1 MKAYKGGKS
10 SENKTDIDPNL
21 LRVIKQHEKKGRKVI
36 PNESETKFSAMLLE
50 LIKPYHGPFPGFDEL
65 EKMLSIAVIAW
76 NIACMKKMFP
86 RAYKVMLEENKN
98 LLAGDKEA
106 TRLLEKLIKGKEKK
120 FPGQDMFIHDF
131 VINVADDGQFYV
143 VVTAKPFESFLT
155 DTIMDDE
162 DDDDEIYN
170 FEPGYINRNAF
181 IIKPRQPF
189 IDWLK
194 KIDGNS
200 LFPHQIDENN
210 IYLIKEKDSSEDAEK
225 WLMKNFE
232 KFFEMELE
240 AWLSNE
246 KLWPS
251 NRNYKMFREWFD
263 VFHHSMIYDLED
275 FPVDKNIL

>member
-1 MKAYKGGKS
+1 
-10 SENKTDIDPNL
+10 
-21 LRVIKQHEKKGRKVI
+21 
-36 PNESETKFSAMLLE
+36 
-50 LIKPYHGPFPGFDEL
+50 
-65 EKMLSIAVIAW
+65 
-76 NIACMKKMFP
+76 
-86 RAYKVMLEENKN
+86 
-98 LLAGDKEA
+98 
-106 TRLLEKLIKGKEKK
+106 
-120 FPGQDMFIHDF
+120 MFIHDF

-162 DDDDEIYN
+162 DDEIYN

-200 LFPHQIDENN
+200 LFPHQIDEN

-225 WLMKNFE
+225 WLLKNFE

-275 FPVDKNIL
+275 FPVGKNIL